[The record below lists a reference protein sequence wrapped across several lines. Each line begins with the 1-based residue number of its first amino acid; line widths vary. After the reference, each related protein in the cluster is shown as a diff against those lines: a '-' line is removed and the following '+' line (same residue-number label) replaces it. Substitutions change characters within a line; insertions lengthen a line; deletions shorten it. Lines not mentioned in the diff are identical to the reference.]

1 MSLDFSESQS
11 ASPTLIERSTEP
23 VIAISAKS
31 DRIQEGQNAELRVTS
46 SIATFANVQIAITE
60 TGDFIVKNIP
70 EFVQFNGNLDFNLS
84 IPTQDDQIAEDD
96 GAVIVSIAEG
106 EGYSIANSP
115 SNQAAVLI
123 SDANDRNQYNE
134 KLSAANR
141 ILIPELMATTGVQ
154 SYQTMSNRVQ
164 MAFNNEEQFLYEIGG
179 QSNPTK
185 ILQLSGQSLNEQ
197 SDLMD
202 LLRDDTDIAFK
213 LTSDNAILN
222 NTTAWLKSE
231 NQNVYN
237 LNNSDSTAWSG
248 DFYTGNFGIDTQL
261 NSGLLL
267 GIATSISEHE
277 IHLSTEQVQE
287 FQYTASYTGFNPYIA
302 LNSPIFNTEVWV
314 SSNFSS
320 GYIDVDSDNQQT
332 HRLDTQ
338 YSTMTFGAK
347 SQLLSHDNAILN
359 GTSEVKLS
367 GQGWLAQQS
376 IFGDGRFTSDLKTEG
391 HHLQVS
397 LTGYHEIDIAKIGTF
412 NPNMLIGIRQAKKDD
427 NSVAGLEFGL
437 GAQYFSSFGVSL
449 EGFGRGFK
457 GLEQQNYAT
466 NFSGELT
473 YNPNHDNN
481 GSQFTISPSWGQT
494 AGITQLSLWQS
505 NLASEND
512 LFNHYADGVQVN
524 TEYSYG
530 FNLFDGIGTLTPF
543 SAMDFSR
550 SDSITYNI
558 GNRIEIGTDTR
569 FEIKGIREVRNNNI
583 TNSKLQL
590 QGIVRW

>member
-1 MSLDFSESQS
+1 
-11 ASPTLIERSTEP
+11 
-23 VIAISAKS
+23 
-31 DRIQEGQNAELRVTS
+31 
-46 SIATFANVQIAITE
+46 
-60 TGDFIVKNIP
+60 
-70 EFVQFNGNLDFNLS
+70 
-84 IPTQDDQIAEDD
+84 
-96 GAVIVSIAEG
+96 
-106 EGYSIANSP
+106 
-115 SNQAAVLI
+115 
-123 SDANDRNQYNE
+123 
-134 KLSAANR
+134 
-141 ILIPELMATTGVQ
+141 
-154 SYQTMSNRVQ
+154 
-164 MAFNNEEQFLYEIGG
+164 
-179 QSNPTK
+179 
-185 ILQLSGQSLNEQ
+185 
-197 SDLMD
+197 MD
-202 LLRDDTDIAFK
+202 ILRDDTDIAIK
-213 LTSDNAILN
+213 LTSDNPILN

-267 GIATSISEHE
+267 GISTSISEHE

-376 IFGDGRFTSDLKTEG
+376 IFGDGRFTSDLTTEG

-397 LTGYHEIDIAKIGTF
+397 LTGNHEIDIAKIGTF
-412 NPNMLIGIRQAKKDD
+412 NPNVLIGIRQAKKDV
-427 NSVAGLEFGL
+427 NSVTGLEFGL
-437 GAQYFSSFGVSL
+437 GTQYSSSFGLSI

-457 GLEQQNYAT
+457 GRKQQDFAT
-466 NFSGELT
+466 SFSGGLN
-473 YNPNHDNN
+473 YNPSHDNN

-494 AGITQLSLWQS
+494 AGTTQLSLWQS

-530 FNLFDGIGTLTPF
+530 FNLFDGIGTFTPF

-558 GNRIEIGTDTR
+558 GNRIEIGTATR